1 MKISEFI
8 NSKQIALYI
17 NNLPPQ
23 TNIDEALFPSDKQ
36 LSMELELA
44 KGAKQRPVALKMS
57 TFDVAAKVRALKA
70 NVNVEK
76 KEMPFFKEAVGIKEK
91 DRRKLIE
98 AKNSNNQNLIDFMLK
113 QVFDNYANLVGGADV
128 QATRMR
134 AQVIQKGEI
143 NIVTDDGDIVVDY
156 GIPLEHKE
164 VLSGSAKWSDPS
176 ADIVGDIKRW
186 QKKFTDSG
194 SEKPTRMLLTEKTFS
209 YITINEAITK
219 DLKSRT
225 LGEVIITD
233 EDYISFLKKKL
244 SLEIAFL
251 NGVYV
256 DEQEKKQNYY
266 EDNLVTLIPKGT
278 LGKTIYSIT
287 PEEYDKIY
295 GSQTIDTEVI
305 KTGIAITT
313 MVKEDPVAVDTKVSQ
328 IVLPSFDNAE
338 ECFFATVG

>member
-328 IVLPSFDNAE
+328 IVLPSFDSAE